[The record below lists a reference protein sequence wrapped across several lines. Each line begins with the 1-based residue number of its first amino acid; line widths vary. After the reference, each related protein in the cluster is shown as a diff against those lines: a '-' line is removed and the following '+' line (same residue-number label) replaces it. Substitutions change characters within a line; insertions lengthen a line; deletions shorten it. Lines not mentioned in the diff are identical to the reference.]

1 MNDLLT
7 AADTLQECKEYQVKV
22 SSHLDE
28 YAFHLR
34 KWVSNNK
41 EVLQSINIKSHN
53 EVLDIG
59 VDGTLKTLGLQ
70 WNPQNDTFSF
80 NMHLAD
86 NKPVTKQ
93 FVQVRC

>member
-1 MNDLLT
+1 M
-7 AADTLQECKEYQVKV
+7 
-22 SSHLDE
+22 
-28 YAFHLR
+28 
-34 KWVSNNK
+34 
-41 EVLQSINIKSHN
+41 KSHN

-86 NKPVTKQ
+86 NKPVTKRSALSYIAKIFDPMGWLTPVTVTAKLFIQ
-93 FVQVRC
+93 H